1 MPIRDQEGNTYAT
14 VDEFWKAVEA
24 RSARRAADPRTPEHL
39 RRDPTLPDTA
49 PRPRHRDDGKVT
61 LRALERDVLGPLP
74 PKVEEAIKE
83 HVAGFVEQ
91 IEKRREAR
99 S

>member
-14 VDEFWKAVEA
+14 VDDFFAEVEA
-24 RSARRAADPRTPEHL
+24 RRARRAADPRTPEHL
-39 RRDPTLPDTA
+39 RRDPTLADTA
-49 PRPRHRDDGKVT
+49 PQPRHRDDGKVT
-61 LRALERDVLGPLP
+61 LRVLEREVLGPLP
-74 PKVEEAIKE
+74 PVVEQAIKE

-99 S
+99 P